1 MTAPKYRKI
10 AVTIY
15 KICNNLK
22 RVFFNMK
29 RKSVSNLSFH
39 YVLL

>member
-15 KICNNLK
+15 ELYYNLK
-22 RVFFNMK
+22 RVFFSMK